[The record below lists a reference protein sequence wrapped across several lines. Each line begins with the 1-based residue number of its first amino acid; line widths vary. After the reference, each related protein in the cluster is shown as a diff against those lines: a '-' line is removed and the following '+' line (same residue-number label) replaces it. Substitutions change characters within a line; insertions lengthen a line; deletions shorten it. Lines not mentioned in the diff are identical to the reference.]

1 MYDENPILSRVFG
14 GSGSPG
20 GGRYN
25 PLMPLLGAHYVVALE
40 PSSVAGAA
48 VARGLGSPRIR
59 ALARMPLPAG
69 ALEVSPF
76 EPNVRRPDEVR
87 DALARVAG
95 ALGLD
100 GRRVCVVLP
109 DGVARLAL
117 LQVPPDAE
125 PEGFARFKLAAALSY
140 PTAEAVVDV
149 LPLGASRVLAAAVRR
164 SVIEGYEEA
173 VRAAGVAQERV
184 DLAPLAAMAALA
196 RASAPP
202 GVDVMLGEA
211 AVSLAARLDGSVR
224 AFRNRRRDPS
234 PGEPQRLLLEVAR
247 TAALAGDGRQAPRVR
262 VLGPG
267 AAAMVRSWRDQGGD
281 AELAWRVAVPDTAAD
296 PAEMAWLGAA
306 LS

>member
-1 MYDENPILSRVFG
+1 
-14 GSGSPG
+14 
-20 GGRYN
+20 
-25 PLMPLLGAHYVVALE
+25 MPLLGAHYVVALE

-59 ALARMPLPAG
+59 SLAAVPLAPGALA
-69 ALEVSPF
+69 VSPF
-76 EPNVRRPDEVR
+76 EPNVLRPDEVR

-95 ALGLD
+95 ALGLE
-100 GRRVCVVLP
+100 GQGACVVLP

-117 LQVPPDAE
+117 LEVPPDAE
-125 PEGFARFKLAAALSY
+125 ADAERFARFKLAGALSY
-140 PTAEAVVDV
+140 PVAEAVVDV
-149 LPLGASRVLAAAVRR
+149 LPLGGSRVLAAAVRR
-164 SVIEGYEEA
+164 SVVEGYEQV
-173 VRAAGVAQERV
+173 VRAAGVAQDRV

-196 RASAPP
+196 RASASPC
-202 GVDVMLGEA
+202 VDVILGEA

-234 PGEPQRLLLEVAR
+234 PGEPERLSLEVAR

-267 AAAMVRSWRDQGGD
+267 AAALVRRWRDQGGE
-281 AELAWRVAVPDTAAD
+281 AELAWQVAVPDTAAQ
-296 PAEMAWLGAA
+296 PAELAWLGAA